1 MDASV
6 GTELPTESTPAAQ
19 EDTNKAGVPSMDVS
33 RHHPSVELAEDEALD
48 VLEQLMGDKQ
58 QSRRHVQIPAFR
70 AVSFV
75 KAMMERTDLAK
86 KLGCADDRG
95 EADRDKIVTA
105 YDCMRPHKQA
115 CADTECFL
123 NYFGPRGRLST
134 SHQKTSLG
142 GLLNILK

>member
-1 MDASV
+1 MRPVDFPWRVVVAKGDSCAV
-6 GTELPTESTPAAQ
+6 GVRPAI
-19 EDTNKAGVPSMDVS
+19 KFG
-33 RHHPSVELAEDEALD
+33 RELAEDEALD